1 MGNSKTLYCP
11 RTLKPTKSSILLI
24 FTLLCSLCLRVSC
37 VVPIS
42 IYEKPE
48 RPRLLVSDGV
58 PFVPEE
64 FRDYN
69 NIIFNR
75 IDFREISLATPEKAV
90 GLEALLLQMI
100 KNETELN
107 VDTPPQ
113 EVLGNIFFYMLT
125 LELQCIPVV
134 LGGVLV

>member
-1 MGNSKTLYCP
+1 MGTNKTLSCQ
-11 RTLKPTKSSILLI
+11 RTLQMTKSS
-24 FTLLCSLCLRVSC
+24 TLLVLTILYYLILRVSC

-75 IDFREISLATPEKAV
+75 IDFREISLATPEKAI

-107 VDTPPQ
+107 TETPPK
-113 EVLGNIFFYMLT
+113 EVLWKIFHILIKLIQNKSWFLMTPT
-125 LELQCIPVV
+125 L
-134 LGGVLV
+134 

>member
-1 MGNSKTLYCP
+1 MGTNKTLSCQ
-11 RTLKPTKSSILLI
+11 RTLQMTKSS
-24 FTLLCSLCLRVSC
+24 TLLVLTILYYLILRVSC

-75 IDFREISLATPEKAV
+75 IDFREISLATPEKAI

-107 VDTPPQ
+107 TETPPK
-113 EVLGNIFFYMLT
+113 EVL
-125 LELQCIPVV
+125 
-134 LGGVLV
+134 

>member
-1 MGNSKTLYCP
+1 M
-11 RTLKPTKSSILLI
+11 
-24 FTLLCSLCLRVSC
+24 
-37 VVPIS
+37 
-42 IYEKPE
+42 
-48 RPRLLVSDGV
+48 SDGV

-113 EVLGNIFFYMLT
+113 EVLGNIFFFI
-125 LELQCIPVV
+125 C
-134 LGGVLV
+134 